1 MKKCFLAF
9 LLLTSIS
16 SVFAEEEIYYD
27 DGNPT
32 YGVVACYS

>member
-1 MKKCFLAF
+1 MYKFLF
-9 LLLTSIS
+9 PVFILLAS
-16 SVFAEEEIYYD
+16 SVIAEDEIYYD